1 MDVLKWTATWL
12 GFWLRFWQRR
22 VGTKGVIA
30 MLLGG
35 TVLAVILN
43 YTT

>member
-1 MDVLKWTATWL
+1 MLDPFAI
-12 GFWLRFWQRR
+12 FRYF
-22 VGTKGVIA
+22 A
-30 MLLGG
+30 MLLGWWASHVGTKTVIGMLAFG